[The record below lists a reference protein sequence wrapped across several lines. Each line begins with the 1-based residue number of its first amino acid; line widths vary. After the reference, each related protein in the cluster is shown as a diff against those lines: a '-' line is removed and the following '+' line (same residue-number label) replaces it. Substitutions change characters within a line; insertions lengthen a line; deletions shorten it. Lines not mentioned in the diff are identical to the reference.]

1 MNHSEHGSIPERL
14 LNAATLHVP
23 FDGWGDET
31 FRAACMDAGIDESL
45 ARLHCPNGAL
55 DLAILSHK
63 QGDYAMLARL
73 NATDLSGLK
82 FREKIAT
89 AVRLRLE
96 VLEDKEIIRRATTL
110 FALPHNMKRG
120 ADLVWGTCDLI
131 WTTLGDTSED
141 YNWYS
146 KRTILSAV
154 YSATVLYWLGDT
166 SEDHTETWDFLD
178 RRIENVMQFEKAKSR
193 VRQNP
198 TLSRLLSGPATLL
211 SRVRA
216 PRQTADDRPGIW
228 ATDWANDPK
237 ET

>member
-1 MNHSEHGSIPERL
+1 MNQSDNLSIAERL
-14 LNAATLHVP
+14 LNAAIGHVP
-23 FDGWGDET
+23 FDGWGNET
-31 FRAACMDAGIDESL
+31 FRAACKDAEIDESI

-55 DLAILSHK
+55 DLAILSHT
-63 QGDYAMLARL
+63 QGDQAMLKRL
-73 NATDLSGLK
+73 GATDLSGLK

-89 AVRLRLE
+89 AIRVRLE
-96 VLEDKEIIRRATTL
+96 VLDDKEIVRRATTL

-120 ADLVWGTCDLI
+120 ADLIWGTSDLI
-131 WTTLGDTSED
+131 WTTLGDTSDD

-166 SEDHTETWDFLD
+166 SEDHEQTWDFLD

-193 VRQNP
+193 LREN
-198 TLSRLLSGPATLL
+198 TALTRLLAGPAALL

-216 PRQTADDRPGIW
+216 PQNSQNDRPGFWTPNSKDI
-228 ATDWANDPK
+228 
-237 ET
+237 